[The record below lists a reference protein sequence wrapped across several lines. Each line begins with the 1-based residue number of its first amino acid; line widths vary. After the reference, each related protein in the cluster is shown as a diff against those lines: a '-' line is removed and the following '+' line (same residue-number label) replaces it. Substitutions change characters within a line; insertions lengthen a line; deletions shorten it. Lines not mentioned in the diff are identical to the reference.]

1 MKIRGFVIG
10 ALGVAALLFPE
21 LLDVFLRNQQEDE
34 AALGRKKR
42 IIGIVLLF
50 IGLFVAAVDNL

>member
-1 MKIRGFVIG
+1 MKIRGFIIVAIG
-10 ALGVAALLFPE
+10 VVALLLPE

-34 AALGRKKR
+34 TALGRKKR

-50 IGLFVAAVDNL
+50 TGLFVAAVDNL